1 MLKAIRASV
10 VALSLAVA
18 GLSAQPA
25 AAPKDTST
33 RAKATAQNA
42 AAFVGEWELSG
53 EGTHGPASFT
63 LSIKSKDKALATE
76 LKKGETAQ
84 TVNEVSLVGSK
95 LELAVVFKSDAGE
108 HPGVITLTP
117 SGEKTLL
124 HIAVDGG
131 LATLD
136 GTAKK
141 KDKK

>member
-1 MLKAIRASV
+1 MLKIIRVAV

-33 RAKATAQNA
+33 RAKATPQNA

-84 TVNEVSLVGSK
+84 TVTEVSLVGSK
-95 LELAVVFKSDAGE
+95 LELAGFTFQPRQAQRLRRYV
-108 HPGVITLTP
+108 HPQPGCPVLGMPCICGREP
-117 SGEKTLL
+117 
-124 HIAVDGG
+124 
-131 LATLD
+131 
-136 GTAKK
+136 
-141 KDKK
+141 